1 MAGIYKKE
9 ISHYFKT
16 MTGYVFIAMYLAV
29 SGAMFT
35 MVNLLS
41 QNGDIRA
48 YFSAMT
54 TVVTFLLPILTMGM
68 FAEERKQKTDELLLT
83 SPISLTAV
91 VLGKFFSTFTVFLI
105 PLSVTGI
112 YPLLLSAFGASAPMV
127 TLGSFFGFML
137 LAMAF
142 IAIGLFLSMLTDSQ
156 FVAAVMT
163 YSLFALL
170 LLANGTTALSG
181 SAVLNALLRFV
192 ALTGHYNSFSYG
204 VFQLTEIIYYVSI
217 AALFLFL
224 SIYVLERK
232 RLS

>member
-35 MVNLLS
+35 TVNLLS

-156 FVAAVMT
+156 FVASVMT

-192 ALTGHYNSFSYG
+192 ALTGHYNGFSYG

-224 SIYVLERK
+224 SIYMLERK
-232 RLS
+232 RLT